1 MPKITLLNKI
11 SKAGLRVLTDDY
23 QITEDI
29 KEADLVLV
37 RSQAMHDIALSS
49 QTLAVARAGAG
60 VNNIPLEA
68 YAKQGVVVFNTP
80 GANANAVKELTLL
93 GLLLS
98 MRDVLGGIHY
108 LKTHQDDLAIDKT
121 VEKVKSAYG
130 GNEIKGKTIGI
141 IGLGTIG
148 MMVAKAASDLG
159 MNVIGTKRNLA
170 TINQASLDFDLKLV
184 LTPEEIYQQADVI
197 SLNIPMNDKTKHMIN
212 QQTFEQM
219 RDGVIILNF
228 ARAGLVDDDAL
239 EKALTQGKVRRYV
252 TDFPNHKTNNL
263 EGVIAIPHLGASTEE
278 SEDNC
283 ARMAAEQVMRYLE
296 TGSIKHAVT
305 YPDLCGDAFEARS
318 RIVILV
324 HERRQ
329 LDIILMHLSDH
340 FPDAQ
345 IRFAQNDGYAV
356 IHVDLKI
363 TASPEQFES
372 IRAMEGVARV
382 RVLTF

>member
-11 SKAGLRVLTDDY
+11 SKAGLRVLTGDY

-170 TINQASLDFDLKLV
+170 TINQSSLDFDLKLV
-184 LTPEEIYQQADVI
+184 LTPEEVYQQADVI
-197 SLNIPMNDKTKHMIN
+197 SLNLPMNDKTKHMIS
-212 QQTFEQM
+212 QQAFEHM

-239 EKALTQGKVRRYV
+239 EGALNKGKVRRYV

-283 ARMAAEQVMRYLE
+283 ATMAAEQVMRYLE

-305 YPDLCGDAFEARS
+305 YPDMCGDAFEEVA

-324 HERRQ
+324 HERRH
-329 LDIILMHLSDH
+329 LDLVVKDLSNLV
-340 FPDAQ
+340 PEAK
-345 IRFAQNDGYAV
+345 IRFAQNDAYAV
-356 IHVDLKI
+356 IHVDLNQLPDPDALEPIKAI
-363 TASPEQFES
+363 
-372 IRAMEGVARV
+372 EGVARV
-382 RVLTF
+382 RILTF